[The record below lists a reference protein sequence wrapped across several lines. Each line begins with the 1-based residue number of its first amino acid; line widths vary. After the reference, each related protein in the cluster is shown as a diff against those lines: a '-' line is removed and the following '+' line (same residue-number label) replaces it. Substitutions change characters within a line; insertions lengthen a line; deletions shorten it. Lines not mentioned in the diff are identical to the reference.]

1 MRTTQSAVE
10 HICCH
15 TPSAGNS
22 TRTYWPQCCVRLCNM
37 LLRRLCNKFGI
48 CGSAL
53 DWIASFLHGRVQPVF
68 YRGRLLYKLEL
79 LFDVPQ
85 GSVLGSI
92 SFTELFNVISA
103 CGFVAHEY
111 ADDTQVY
118 ISTPAS
124 DHWHDEMPEWLY
136 HSDLRPDGQQSTEAQ
151 RGQDAGYLAGNT
163 LAVK

>member
-1 MRTTQSAVE
+1 
-10 HICCH
+10 
-15 TPSAGNS
+15 
-22 TRTYWPQCCVRLCNM
+22 M

-124 DHWHDEMPEWLY
+124 DHWHDEMPE
-136 HSDLRPDGQQSTEAQ
+136 
-151 RGQDAGYLAGNT
+151 
-163 LAVK
+163 